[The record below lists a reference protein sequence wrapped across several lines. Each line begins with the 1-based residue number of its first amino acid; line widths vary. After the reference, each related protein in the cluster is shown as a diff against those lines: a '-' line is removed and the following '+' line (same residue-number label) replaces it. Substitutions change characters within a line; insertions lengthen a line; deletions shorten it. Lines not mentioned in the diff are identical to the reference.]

1 MTYYHGYQGSVKFH
15 PTGGT
20 AATVTQVTQWSM
32 SVKKDI
38 VTTTRVGDTY
48 QKNAGT
54 IISGSGTI
62 EVLYDG
68 TNTDLITAVNRIN
81 DPGDA
86 TFELYLDTEGDKKI
100 TFTGVIDSADY
111 GSNADDVQRISCT
124 FVTNGTI
131 TLGV

>member
-1 MTYYHGYQGSVKFH
+1 
-15 PTGGT
+15 
-20 AATVTQVTQWSM
+20 M

-48 QKNAGT
+48 QKSAGT